1 MGDAFVFFAVL
12 LVSEDQSR
20 VGDLC
25 VITVSKGARFSV
37 AQLLDEVDVLGR
49 EWCCSGVSAVVLVEL
64 NSLGRRRKKKAMVQS
79 CWVACHRLGS
89 QSAGGGRPSRCSRT
103 VAGTGQ
109 ARF

>member
-49 EWCCSGVSAVVLVEL
+49 EWCCSGVSAVVLGGAEFARSQEEEEGDGAEL
-64 NSLGRRRKKKAMVQS
+64 LGRVPQVGFPVGWWREAK
-79 CWVACHRLGS
+79 
-89 QSAGGGRPSRCSRT
+89 
-103 VAGTGQ
+103 
-109 ARF
+109 